1 MELNIE
7 NPFRPK
13 VYRGMIACVGNNG
26 GTYPETIR
34 YGFRDAAYILFDGV
48 VKNRKFSED
57 ELVYPIVYCCR
68 HSIELSLKIAIEN
81 ILQLQKYREEKY
93 KNVNFHGEL
102 SDKIKKTLA
111 HHSIEDL
118 DGVLKEIIAVIGDSR
133 LESGYLDISV
143 LLQDYFFD
151 DKGDAFRYAR
161 SLDQTPI
168 LANYGI
174 YSIAITTLEEK
185 FRMIMESFDYYLSDT
200 YTIADEYSLGTF
212 TKHLSRSDLEEIA
225 RELPQCD
232 RWREPEF
239 DDIRQRL
246 HDKYNISG
254 KELSE
259 AISIIKEHLFF
270 GSLIGKEHKIGG
282 ISDEELKIYARYSV
296 EMCKL
301 SENEGNEEEN
311 GHFTQSSLE
320 KIHNYCK
327 KQNELSVGLSIESI
341 SLLAAFSSFGKKY
354 YKCYAERFN
363 SLWDDFKPDSDTDK
377 PGLLNSIQDIELVLK
392 GMERCGQTTYIR
404 KIRAALSMVKE

>member
-1 MELNIE
+1 MELNRD
-7 NPFRPK
+7 NPFKPK
-13 VYRGMIACVGNNG
+13 IYRGMIACVGNNG
-26 GTYPETIR
+26 GTYSETIR

-48 VKNRKFSED
+48 VKDRKCSED

-81 ILQLQKYREEKY
+81 ILQLQKHREEKY
-93 KNVNFHGEL
+93 KNVSFPGEL
-102 SDKIKKTLA
+102 SDKVKKTLA

-118 DGVLKEIIAVIGDSR
+118 DRVLKEIIAVIGDSR

-168 LANYGI
+168 LANNGI
-174 YSIAITTLEEK
+174 HSIAITTLEEK
-185 FRMIMESFDYYLSDT
+185 FRMIMEFFDYYLSDT

-246 HDKYNISG
+246 RDKYNISG

-259 AISIIKEHLFF
+259 AITIIKEHLFF
-270 GSLIGKEHKIGG
+270 GSLIGEEHTIGG
-282 ISDEELKIYARYSV
+282 ISDEELEIYARYSA

-301 SENEGNEEEN
+301 SEHEEDEDIEC
-311 GHFTQSSLE
+311 FTQSSLE
-320 KIHNYCK
+320 KMRIYYK
-327 KQNELSVGLSIESI
+327 KQNEFSVGLSIESAA
-341 SLLAAFSSFGKKY
+341 LLAAFYEFGKKY
-354 YKCYAERFN
+354 YIYYAERFN
-363 SLWDDFKPDSDTDK
+363 SLWDYFKPDANTDRSY
-377 PGLLNSIQDIELVLK
+377 LLNKIININLVLT
-392 GMERCGQTTYIR
+392 GMERCGQNTYIR
-404 KIRAALSMVKE
+404 KIRTALSRVKE

>member
-1 MELNIE
+1 MTMELNRD
-7 NPFRPK
+7 NPFKPK
-13 VYRGMIACVGNNG
+13 IYRGMIACVGNNG
-26 GTYPETIR
+26 GTYSETIR

-48 VKNRKFSED
+48 VKDRKCSED

-81 ILQLQKYREEKY
+81 ILQLQKHREEKY
-93 KNVNFHGEL
+93 KNVNFPGKL
-102 SDKIKKTLA
+102 SDKVKKTLA

-168 LANYGI
+168 LANNGI
-174 YSIAITTLEEK
+174 HSIAITTLEEK
-185 FRMIMESFDYYLSDT
+185 FRMIMEFFDYYLSDT
-200 YTIADEYSLGTF
+200 YTIADEYLLGTF

-225 RELPQCD
+225 RELPQYD

-246 HDKYNISG
+246 RDKYDISG
-254 KELSE
+254 NELSE

-270 GSLIGKEHKIGG
+270 GSLIGKEHPIGR
-282 ISDEELKIYARYSV
+282 ISDEELEIYARYSA

-301 SENEGNEEEN
+301 SENEEDFE
-311 GHFTQSSLE
+311 HFTQSSLE
-320 KIHNYCK
+320 KIHNYSK
-327 KQNELSVGLSIESI
+327 KQNEFSVGLSIESI
-341 SLLAAFSSFGKKY
+341 SLLAAFSRFGKKCY
-354 YKCYAERFN
+354 ECYAERFN
-363 SLWDDFKPDSDTDK
+363 GLWDDFKPDSDTDRS
-377 PGLLNSIQDIELVLK
+377 GLLNCIQDIELVLK

-404 KIRAALSMVKE
+404 KIRAALSRVKE